1 MHLSYDVTG
10 RTYKYVLLTA
20 LASLVAIGVGG
31 AVFAAARYFLQSGLE
46 QRITEFTTIV
56 NSMTLDVGAF
66 MSVFLIVISLTT
78 LVAGLAAYYASKSD
92 PVELLD

>member
-1 MHLSYDVTG
+1 MNN
-10 RTYKYVLLTA
+10 LLNT
-20 LASLVAIGVGG
+20 
-31 AVFAAARYFLQSGLE
+31 AARYFLQSGLE

-66 MSVFLIVISLTT
+66 ISVFLIVVSLTM
-78 LVAGLAAYYASKSD
+78 LVASLAAYYASKSD

>member
-1 MHLSYDVTG
+1 MSGGCSEELPARHYLAT
-10 RTYKYVLLTA
+10 TTLLVMNNLLNT
-20 LASLVAIGVGG
+20 
-31 AVFAAARYFLQSGLE
+31 AARYFLQSGLE

-66 MSVFLIVISLTT
+66 ISVFLIVVSLTM
-78 LVAGLAAYYASKSD
+78 LVASLAAYYASKSD